1 MAMEGTASKL
11 PNLDTKMSVASSEHR
26 ARQAV
31 AAAAQAA
38 QASPQSSQFSPC
50 SPSSRRPHLEPLSP
64 KTRLAP
70 PIQQRRS
77 RRCCERMLREAQDIC
92 EHARRFAEKYKVREV
107 GLLALGLASLIFLLT
122 ALGGSEPQP
131 FAAVI
136 AALLG
141 WLTIYTY
148 MLQAECLRLTTT
160 LQSLENRRGELRDQ
174 ERVDL
179 EMSHIYNAYELLRP
193 GCSSQRAVHSV
204 LTASLVNDYL
214 RLQNAL
220 RIYAE
225 RFGPIAEVGMHW
237 NLDKTLVASAQE
249 GSSIRN
255 EQCDP
260 DLFEAASQVGEL
272 PNVHCHSP
280 RDVSIESPGP
290 PPNGPNANGPG
301 ASSERSGMAEAIS
314 KTIASIE
321 DSMNL
326 PSWLKQIRH

>member
-1 MAMEGTASKL
+1 
-11 PNLDTKMSVASSEHR
+11 
-26 ARQAV
+26 
-31 AAAAQAA
+31 
-38 QASPQSSQFSPC
+38 
-50 SPSSRRPHLEPLSP
+50 
-64 KTRLAP
+64 
-70 PIQQRRS
+70 
-77 RRCCERMLREAQDIC
+77 
-92 EHARRFAEKYKVREV
+92 
-107 GLLALGLASLIFLLT
+107 
-122 ALGGSEPQP
+122 
-131 FAAVI
+131 
-136 AALLG
+136 
-141 WLTIYTY
+141 
-148 MLQAECLRLTTT
+148 
-160 LQSLENRRGELRDQ
+160 
-174 ERVDL
+174 
-179 EMSHIYNAYELLRP
+179 
-193 GCSSQRAVHSV
+193 
-204 LTASLVNDYL
+204 
-214 RLQNAL
+214 
-220 RIYAE
+220 
-225 RFGPIAEVGMHW
+225 MHW

>member
-1 MAMEGTASKL
+1 
-11 PNLDTKMSVASSEHR
+11 
-26 ARQAV
+26 
-31 AAAAQAA
+31 
-38 QASPQSSQFSPC
+38 
-50 SPSSRRPHLEPLSP
+50 
-64 KTRLAP
+64 
-70 PIQQRRS
+70 
-77 RRCCERMLREAQDIC
+77 MLREAQDIC

-260 DLFEAASQVGEL
+260 DLFEAASQV
-272 PNVHCHSP
+272 HCHSP

-290 PPNGPNANGPG
+290 PANGPNANGPG